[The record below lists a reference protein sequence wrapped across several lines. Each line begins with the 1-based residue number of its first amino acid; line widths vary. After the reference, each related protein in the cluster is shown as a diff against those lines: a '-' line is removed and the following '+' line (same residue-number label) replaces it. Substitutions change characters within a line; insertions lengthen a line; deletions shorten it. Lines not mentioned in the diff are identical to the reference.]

1 MGKHIKQSLMDL
13 FLNLSPSEKKEIL
26 FLFKSMSQEEKV
38 SIENLISEIKY
49 KRNSSG
55 YRCTSCNSSSV
66 SRFGKY
72 RGTQR
77 YICKD
82 CHKTFTDL
90 SGSCLHHI
98 HQKEKFL
105 LSAALMLKGATLKE
119 TSCKL
124 GINIATAFHWR
135 HKVLSSLNKL
145 EDEALTGIVEADD
158 TFFLHSQK
166 GDKRLK
172 RKSRKRGGCSSK
184 RGISTEQ
191 VCVIVAK
198 DRRDHIVSGIA
209 TLGRPSASEI
219 GKLLGPSLGSKSI
232 LLTDRHPSFSC
243 FAKEKGLQYIPLDI
257 SKGRRSIKGIYHIQH
272 VNSYHSRLKDWI
284 RRFKGIATKYL
295 NNYLHWFEFLER
307 HLRNKTE
314 EAAQKALLL
323 NACLVKAV

>member
-1 MGKHIKQSLMDL
+1 MDL

-26 FLFKSMSQEEKV
+26 FLFQGLSLEENI
-38 SIENLISEIKY
+38 SIESLISEIKY

-55 YRCTSCNSSSV
+55 YHCTSCNSSSV
-66 SRFGKY
+66 SRYGKY

-90 SGSCLHHI
+90 SGSCLHYI
-98 HQKEKFL
+98 HQKQKFL

-119 TSCKL
+119 TSFKL
-124 GINIATAFHWR
+124 GINIATAFNWR
-135 HKVLSSLNKL
+135 HKVLSILNNL

-158 TFFLHSQK
+158 TFFLSSNK
-166 GDKRLK
+166 GSKNLK

-184 RGISTEQ
+184 RGISSEQ

-198 DRRDHIVSGIA
+198 DRKDHIVSGIA

-219 GKLLGPSLGSKSI
+219 DKLLGPSLGSKSI

-243 FAKEKGLQYIPLDI
+243 FAKEKGLHYIPLDI
-257 SKGRRSIKGIYHIQH
+257 SKGRRSIKGIYHIGH

-307 HLRNKTE
+307 HLKNKTE
-314 EAAQKALLL
+314 EAAQRALLL
-323 NACLVKAV
+323 NACLIKAV